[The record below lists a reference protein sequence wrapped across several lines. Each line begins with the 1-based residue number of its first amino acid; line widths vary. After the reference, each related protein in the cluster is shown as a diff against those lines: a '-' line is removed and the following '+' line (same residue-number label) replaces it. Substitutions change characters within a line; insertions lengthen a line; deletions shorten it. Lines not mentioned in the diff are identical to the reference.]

1 MFHSDYTVGIDAHKH
16 FSLFAVLDHNGDL
29 VQRTRVGHVPGAI
42 RMFLEQFPQGTPVAL
57 ETVGNWYWIVDEIE
71 DAGCIPLLAHAAKAK
86 VMMGNVHKTDKLDAQ
101 GLATLLYLGKLPS
114 VWIPPNDVRDARE
127 LPRTRMAFSKSR
139 ASLKNRIHSTL
150 AKYALSLDTTSDIFT
165 PKWRPPLLK
174 LIDTLPEETGRCMHQ
189 ELELLEL
196 VQDHIGQLEARIK
209 QRIKLSDSMQRVQSL
224 PGVGAIL
231 AIVTC
236 LEVGSI
242 DRFSAPKHFA
252 SYCGL
257 VPKVSAS
264 GGHVHYGRMVTPSRC
279 PSGNRPTTTS
289 SGLLSKLPTLS
300 SATATIPT
308 GVASTSSTSMN
319 APNTARAMPSPS
331 APPLATWRRPPI
343 GFSKRVSPI
352 GSPLTGPP
360 KG

>member
-1 MFHSDYTVGIDAHKH
+1 MFHSDYTVGCDAHKH
-16 FSLFAVLDHNGDL
+16 FSLFAVLGPNGDL
-29 VQRTRVGHVPGAI
+29 VQRIRVGHVPGAI
-42 RMFLEQFPQGTPVAL
+42 RTFLERFPKATPVAL

-71 DAGCIPLLAHAAKAK
+71 ASGCTPLLAHAAKAK
-86 VMMGNVHKTDKLDAQ
+86 VMMVITDYHDGQ
-101 GLATLLYLGKLPS
+101 RPQ
-114 VWIPPNDVRDARE
+114 DRQARRSGSGHPA
-127 LPRTRMAFSKSR
+127 LPRKAPFGLDPAQRRPRRPRTAPHADGFLQVPGCAHIVPMSFG
-139 ASLKNRIHSTL
+139 KNRMHSTL

-174 LIDTLPEETGRCMHQ
+174 LIDTLPEETGRCMRQ

-196 VQDHIGQLEARIK
+196 VQDHIDQLEARIK
-209 QRIKLSDSMQRVQSL
+209 QRIKLSDSMQLVQSL

-236 LEVGSI
+236 FEVGSI

-279 PSGNRPTTTS
+279 PSGNKPTTT
-289 SGLLSKLPTLS
+289 
-300 SATATIPT
+300 
-308 GVASTSSTSMN
+308 
-319 APNTARAMPSPS
+319 
-331 APPLATWRRPPI
+331 
-343 GFSKRVSPI
+343 
-352 GSPLTGPP
+352 
-360 KG
+360 